1 MKKRAMNF
9 ETARLHFLRNLI
21 APIVVMRRCLKA
33 SYYHRRR
40 PRIHA
45 EAVDVIKAGTYH
57 SSKFNHRRP
66 QHHIVIDPLLVFTMV

>member
-40 PRIHA
+40 PRIHT
-45 EAVDVIKAGTYH
+45 EAVDVIKARTYH
-57 SSKFNHRRP
+57 SSKFNHKRL
-66 QHHIVIDPLLVFTMV
+66 QHYIVIDPLLVFTMV

>member
-1 MKKRAMNF
+1 MKIRAMNF
-9 ETARLHFLRNLI
+9 ETARLHFLRNVI
-21 APIVVMRRCLKA
+21 APVVVMRRRFKA

-57 SSKFNHRRP
+57 SSKFNHKTP
-66 QHHIVIDPLLVFTMV
+66 QTISS